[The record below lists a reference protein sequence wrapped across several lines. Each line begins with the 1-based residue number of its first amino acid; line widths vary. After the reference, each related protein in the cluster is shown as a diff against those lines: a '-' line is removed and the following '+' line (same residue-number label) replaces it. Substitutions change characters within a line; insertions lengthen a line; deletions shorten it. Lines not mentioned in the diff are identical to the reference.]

1 MGRIQTVDSSGIHSS
16 ILVTL
21 IVSSVSPKLAAS
33 PTMLRFTARKDKPG
47 TLVQNVLLTNSGGG
61 GSLSVSASVVGGSS
75 WISHLTPK
83 SGQTTPNSPLSLNV
97 EVSTTGLAVGSYHD
111 SIQVTS
117 AAGKVDIPVS
127 LFVANSGSALAVNV
141 TGILFQASQNT
152 APAITRKIEILNIGD
167 PTSTVNWT
175 ATLVKGSNWLSLASS
190 KGTATQ
196 AAPSFLGLT
205 LAPGAMHLA
214 PALYYAL
221 VKISDPNSLNSI
233 QYVTAMFNL
242 GSSSVASVPD
252 FAPAGLF
259 FTAVAGG
266 TNPPAQ
272 QIQLD
277 GGGGSLQ
284 VATSIIGNGT
294 WLGATLSLE
303 TLSVSANPAGLS
315 AGVYSGYVTMSIGET
330 LRSVNVTLVVAPAS
344 CTATQLAL
352 TESGLGNDFNLA
364 AGLPAALNV
373 RLSNNCGSPVTS
385 GNVIATFSNGD
396 TPLTLVGD
404 SLGNYSGTWQPSAV
418 SPNMVVTLSAS
429 SGSLQA
435 ASATLYGAIYANATP
450 PPTLAPGGTLND
462 FNPVAGAA
470 LSPGMIA
477 QVYGSGLATSRVS
490 PGVLPLPTT
499 FKNTFVQVG
508 DYQAPF
514 YFLSSAQINVQ
525 IPIDVAA
532 SQQVP
537 ILISVNDALTLP
549 ITLDII
555 PNAPGVLSAFDGPT
569 PPSTQNGAHIV
580 AQHLNGS
587 AVTSGSPGKSGE
599 YLVMYL
605 TGLGATKPSVPS
617 GTAASANPLAYVT
630 AAPTVTVDS
639 HSSKIYFAGLAPT
652 FVGLYQ
658 IDFQVPPGAKSGE
671 DVVTVIQNGVAANS
685 TLLPVSQ

>member
-1 MGRIQTVDSSGIHSS
+1 
-16 ILVTL
+16 
-21 IVSSVSPKLAAS
+21 
-33 PTMLRFTARKDKPG
+33 
-47 TLVQNVLLTNSGGG
+47 
-61 GSLSVSASVVGGSS
+61 
-75 WISHLTPK
+75 
-83 SGQTTPNSPLSLNV
+83 
-97 EVSTTGLAVGSYHD
+97 
-111 SIQVTS
+111 
-117 AAGKVDIPVS
+117 
-127 LFVANSGSALAVNV
+127 
-141 TGILFQASQNT
+141 
-152 APAITRKIEILNIGD
+152 
-167 PTSTVNWT
+167 
-175 ATLVKGSNWLSLASS
+175 
-190 KGTATQ
+190 
-196 AAPSFLGLT
+196 
-205 LAPGAMHLA
+205 
-214 PALYYAL
+214 
-221 VKISDPNSLNSI
+221 
-233 QYVTAMFNL
+233 
-242 GSSSVASVPD
+242 
-252 FAPAGLF
+252 
-259 FTAVAGG
+259 
-266 TNPPAQ
+266 
-272 QIQLD
+272 
-277 GGGGSLQ
+277 
-284 VATSIIGNGT
+284 
-294 WLGATLSLE
+294 
-303 TLSVSANPAGLS
+303 
-315 AGVYSGYVTMSIGET
+315 
-330 LRSVNVTLVVAPAS
+330 
-344 CTATQLAL
+344 
-352 TESGLGNDFNLA
+352 
-364 AGLPAALNV
+364 
-373 RLSNNCGSPVTS
+373 
-385 GNVIATFSNGD
+385 
-396 TPLTLVGD
+396 
-404 SLGNYSGTWQPSAV
+404 
-418 SPNMVVTLSAS
+418 
-429 SGSLQA
+429 
-435 ASATLYGAIYANATP
+435 
-450 PPTLAPGGTLND
+450 
-462 FNPVAGAA
+462 
-470 LSPGMIA
+470 
-477 QVYGSGLATSRVS
+477 LATSRVS